1 MSPSAQMS
9 LPHPRRRAALALLI
23 DDTGATAVE
32 YGLIAALIVLAILSG
47 LKALGADMAN
57 LPLQS
62 IIDALQS
69 VVS

>member
-1 MSPSAQMS
+1 
-9 LPHPRRRAALALLI
+9 LTLLA

-62 IIDALQS
+62 IIDGLQS
-69 VVS
+69 VL

>member
-1 MSPSAQMS
+1 MKPGARTS
-9 LPHPRRRAALALLI
+9 LPCPRWQPALTLLA
-23 DDTGATAVE
+23 DDTGATAME

-57 LPLQS
+57 LPLES

-69 VVS
+69 IL